1 MANFNSFKLTNN
13 GLDLLY
19 KAQTGKVLNFSK
31 FALGDGNYTGSI
43 RDLTSLVSPVRN
55 EEIKRL
61 NISGTGNLKKLII
74 GFDLESENIEVG
86 FYLREIGIYAI
97 DPDTDLEVLVY
108 YSNSGDTA
116 DYISGATADTVQS
129 KLINVELYISDVA
142 EITAV
147 IDDSLIY
154 ATKEDVLTL
163 QNDIAEIQNSYAL
176 IAESGYELGLV
187 IDSNTY
193 VMTLELRNK
202 NGTVL
207 STKTIDFP
215 LETMV
220 IGASYSNGNLTL
232 TLKNGT
238 TTVVDISAIVSGLVP
253 DNRTIA
259 GVDLRDNIT
268 KAELLTALGIT
279 NTEIVSQ
286 VVIKGY
292 WIGTQAEY
300 DALGSYSN
308 TTLYLI
314 KEEE

>member
-19 KAQTGKVLNFSK
+19 KAQTGKVLKFSK
-31 FALGDGNYTGSI
+31 FVLGDGNYSGSI

-61 NISGTGNLKKLII
+61 TISGAGNFKKLLI
-74 GFDLESENIEVG
+74 GFDLESKNIEVG

-97 DPDTDLEVLVY
+97 DPDTNLEVLVY

-129 KLINVELYISDVA
+129 KLINAELYISDVA

-147 IDDSLIY
+147 IDDSMIY
-154 ATKEDVLTL
+154 ANKEDVLTL
-163 QNDIAEIQNSYAL
+163 QNDISEIKNSYAL

-193 VMTLELRNK
+193 VMTLELKNK
-202 NGTVL
+202 NGQVL
-207 STKTIDFP
+207 SSKSIDFP

-220 IGASYSNGNLTL
+220 VGASYSNGKLTL

-238 TTVVDISAIVSGLVP
+238 STVIDISDMVSGLIP
-253 DNRTIA
+253 DTRTIA
-259 GVDLRDNIT
+259 GVDLKDDIT
-268 KAELLTALGIT
+268 KAELLTALGIKNTGIVNQLVIT
-279 NTEIVSQ
+279 NFW
-286 VVIKGY
+286 KGDRAAY
-292 WIGTQAEY
+292 E
-300 DALGSYSN
+300 ALGNYD
-308 TTLYLI
+308 TTTMYLVT
-314 KEEE
+314 EV

>member
-31 FALGDGNYTGSI
+31 FVLGDGNYTGSI

-147 IDDSLIY
+147 IDDSMVY
-154 ATKEDVLTL
+154 ATKEDVLNL

-314 KEEE
+314 KEE